1 MREILFRGKEV
12 EYDDWLEGYYAIVGD
27 KHVII
32 RKELDTY
39 YSPDHDYE
47 ERRGAEIVQ
56 ILPQSVGQFTNFYDK
71 RGKKIFEGD
80 ILKYVIPDPPH
91 ADSVGY
97 AEVIWD
103 NGWKLQFRG
112 HEPEETDQEDLSKYT
127 EIVGNIWDTP
137 ELLGVKR

>member
-1 MREILFRGKEV
+1 MREILFRGKDVKSNNIWRKGSFVLEADPKHGDGYCICWAV
-12 EYDDWLEGYYAIVGD
+12 DMGGEYPIM
-27 KHVII
+27 
-32 RKELDTY
+32 
-39 YSPDHDYE
+39 
-47 ERRGAEIVQ
+47 RRARV
-56 ILPQSVGQFTNFYDK
+56 LPETVSQYIGFVDRYRD
-71 RGKKIFEGD
+71 KIFEGD

-103 NGWKLQFRG
+103 NGWKLQFKG